1 MLMDYKNK
9 WIYNNQDLLIIP
21 DTAIGFVYLIT
32 DTINEKYYIG
42 KKLFHSSK
50 TIQKNKKK
58 KRIKVESDWK
68 SYYGSNQILQNV
80 VKENDVYSFT
90 REILHICYSKS
101 ECSYL
106 EAKEQFARDVILSP
120 NYYNDWV
127 SCKITRRHMQKF
139 QLR

>member
-1 MLMDYKNK
+1 MDYKNK

-32 DTINEKYYIG
+32 DTINDKYYIG